1 MTITVYSKPDCVQ
14 CTYTKKK
21 LDEKHLAYTELDISQ
36 DEAARKVV
44 EDSGNRQMPM
54 VVVKRRGR
62 KDDVW
67 HGFKLDNIRGLSK
80 DS

>member
-21 LDEKHLAYTELDISQ
+21 LDAKGLRYNEIDVTQ
-36 DEAARKVV
+36 DAEGRKAV
-44 EDSGNRQMPM
+44 EDSGKTALPM
-54 VVVKRRGR
+54 VVVEHNGHK
-62 KDDVW
+62 DVW
-67 HGFKLDNIRGLSK
+67 HGFKDDLIKGLSK